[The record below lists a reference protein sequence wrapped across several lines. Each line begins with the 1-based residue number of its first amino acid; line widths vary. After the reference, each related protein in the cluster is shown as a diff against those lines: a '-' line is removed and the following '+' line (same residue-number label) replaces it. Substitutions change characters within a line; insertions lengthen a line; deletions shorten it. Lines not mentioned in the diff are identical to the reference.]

1 MATRKNGFWALLA
14 AAVLTLSGCSTLPGN
29 VPGDSPDSSAP
40 PVSSSGPSAPATFTL
55 AYDPEDTLNPY
66 AAVSRTNLELSHLLY
81 DSLTALDA
89 KWIAQPSLAASVE
102 QTEALRLAASLREGA
117 VFSDGTPVTAA
128 DVVYSFNLGKA
139 SSNYKALLAN
149 LTTAAATD
157 GNRIVFTLASPDP
170 NAAACL
176 TFPVLKSGTADS
188 PVGGGRYMPAAEPIR
203 LVRNPHAG
211 SVSLEPLYLRE
222 QTTAET
228 IRQGLE
234 AGTIQY
240 FFDDLSDGD
249 IPRLSCASVSIPM
262 NNLVFLGVNAAKK
275 RDLENALVRQALA
288 AALDRTAL
296 AETAFAGRAQ
306 AAPTPF
312 HPVWGPAVELKGFS
326 AGENLA
332 VAVAQLEQ
340 AGYNTRSNDSVSGG
354 KDLSLTLLY
363 VGGNSFREELAALI
377 KQQLEKTG
385 LSLTLEKVEADV
397 YRSRL
402 QRGDFELY
410 LGEIRLSAN
419 MSLRPLLTEGG
430 AAAYGVRTNGAGAAA
445 YGRYLTGEL
454 TLEGFCEAFTA
465 DVPFIPLC
473 WRKGIAAY
481 DRNLSGV
488 APIAFNPYYGIE
500 GWVLPSS

>member
-14 AAVLTLSGCSTLPGN
+14 AAVLALPGCSTLPGN
-29 VPGDSPDSSAP
+29 IPGDSPDSSEP
-40 PVSSSGPSAPATFTL
+40 PVISSGPSAPTSFTL

-89 KWIAQPSLAASVE
+89 KWVAQPSLAVSVE
-102 QTEALRLAASLREGA
+102 QTETLRLTAVLREDA
-117 VFSDGTPVTAA
+117 VFSDGSPVTAA
-128 DVVYSFNLGKA
+128 DVVYSFNQGKA
-139 SSNYKALLAN
+139 SANYKALLAN
-149 LTTAAATD
+149 LIAAAPD
-157 GNRIVFTLASPDP
+157 ENKVVFTLAAPDP
-170 NAAACL
+170 HAAACL
-176 TFPVLKSGTADS
+176 TFPVLKSGTADN
-188 PVGGGRYMPAAEPIR
+188 PVGGGRYMPAEGPVR
-203 LVRNPHAG
+203 LVHNPHAG
-211 SVSLEPLYLRE
+211 AVSLEPLYLRE

-262 NNLVFLGVNAAKK
+262 NNLVFLGVNAVKQ

-306 AAPTPF
+306 AALTPF
-312 HPVWGPAVELKGFS
+312 HPAWGPAVELKGFS

-340 AGYNTRSNDSVSGG
+340 AGYNTRSNDGVSGG
-354 KDLSLTLLY
+354 KELSLTLLY

-385 LSLTLEKVEADV
+385 LALTLEKVEADA

-430 AAAYGVRTNGAGAAA
+430 AAAYGVRTDGAGAAA
-445 YGRYLTGEL
+445 YSRYLAGEL
-454 TLEGFCEAFTA
+454 TLEGFCEAFTGDA
-465 DVPFIPLC
+465 PFIPLC
-473 WRKGIAAY
+473 WRKGVAAY

-500 GWVLPSS
+500 SWVLPSS